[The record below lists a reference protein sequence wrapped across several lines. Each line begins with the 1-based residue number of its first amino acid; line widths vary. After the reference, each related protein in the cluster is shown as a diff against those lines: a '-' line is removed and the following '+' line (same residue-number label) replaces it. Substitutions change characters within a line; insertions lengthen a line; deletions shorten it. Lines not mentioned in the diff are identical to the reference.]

1 MATEHLSPLD
11 LAFWRIESAA
21 HPMHLG
27 ALAVLSADG
36 PDAAARAAAL
46 LAERCAG
53 LPGLRRRIHDVLL
66 PVGAAVW
73 SPDPDFDPARHV
85 FLADAGAAAAAAAA
99 AARTGGSAAAGAAAW
114 ADADAVGAARAG
126 ADAAARVDA
135 GGGAARA
142 GAGADGRA
150 GAAGAGAGAVDPRA
164 AAGPLMARPLDRTRP
179 PWEAHVLAGPGP
191 DSFAVLF
198 KFHHALADGLGAL
211 ALAAGLFDREP
222 PFAPGPAVRS
232 PVRPVPAPRGPGAA
246 LRRLPGVFASRVHD
260 LGQAL
265 EIGAAVAR
273 AGLPL
278 GVPDALV
285 AAEPG
290 PGAGAGNRT
299 VAGLALDLDEV
310 NLIRK
315 VAGGTVNDVLIALVA
330 GALRRWLAE
339 RGDPLPRGAGPRALI
354 PVSRRRPGAA
364 PGAGNRLSG
373 YLLRLPLAEDDP
385 LRRLYAVRAGMDRN
399 KEAGPA
405 RGAGA
410 VALLAD
416 HVHPLGH
423 RLGGPLVAQAA
434 RLLYD
439 ILVTSVP
446 LPGLTF
452 TLGGS
457 TVREVYP
464 LAPLARGQSLAIA
477 VSTYKGT
484 VHYGLV
490 ADAAAV
496 PDLAA
501 LAGALRAEL
510 DAFVRE
516 VS

>member
-1 MATEHLSPLD
+1 
-11 LAFWRIESAA
+11 
-21 HPMHLG
+21 
-27 ALAVLSADG
+27 
-36 PDAAARAAAL
+36 
-46 LAERCAG
+46 
-53 LPGLRRRIHDVLL
+53 
-66 PVGAAVW
+66 
-73 SPDPDFDPARHV
+73 
-85 FLADAGAAAAAAAA
+85 
-99 AARTGGSAAAGAAAW
+99 
-114 ADADAVGAARAG
+114 
-126 ADAAARVDA
+126 
-135 GGGAARA
+135 
-142 GAGADGRA
+142 
-150 GAAGAGAGAVDPRA
+150 
-164 AAGPLMARPLDRTRP
+164 
-179 PWEAHVLAGPGP
+179 
-191 DSFAVLF
+191 
-198 KFHHALADGLGAL
+198 
-211 ALAAGLFDREP
+211 
-222 PFAPGPAVRS
+222 
-232 PVRPVPAPRGPGAA
+232 
-246 LRRLPGVFASRVHD
+246 
-260 LGQAL
+260 
-265 EIGAAVAR
+265 
-273 AGLPL
+273 
-278 GVPDALV
+278 
-285 AAEPG
+285 
-290 PGAGAGNRT
+290 
-299 VAGLALDLDEV
+299 
-310 NLIRK
+310 
-315 VAGGTVNDVLIALVA
+315 
-330 GALRRWLAE
+330 
-339 RGDPLPRGAGPRALI
+339 
-354 PVSRRRPGAA
+354 
-364 PGAGNRLSG
+364 
-373 YLLRLPLAEDDP
+373 
-385 LRRLYAVRAGMDRN
+385 MDRN